1 MRAAE
6 ETLVGWSGESRE
18 QLQQFLFQMILI
30 REFEEKVGEQYTR
43 AKIGGYCHLN
53 IGEEATIVGAFSAIR
68 PDDYI
73 FTSYR
78 EHGHAL
84 ARGIDPGAIM
94 AELYGKATGVS
105 KGRGGSMHLF
115 DRETRFMG
123 GYGIV
128 GGHLPLAVGAGLA
141 IDYRGGDE
149 IVLCIFGEGATNI
162 GAFHELLN
170 LAKIWRLPI
179 VWLCVNNHYAMGSP
193 EHKDLAAEFLYRK
206 ALAYDMV
213 GERVNGM
220 DVLAVRR
227 AMLEAVRRAREERE
241 PVLLEA
247 DTYRYKGHSMADPG
261 RYRSEEEVRAWLARD
276 PIPAFRSQLTN
287 AGLLTDQEYEA
298 IVQRVRTI
306 VEEAVEFAEN
316 SPFPD
321 PSTLYDYLYASP
333 ERQWQS

>member
-1 MRAAE
+1 MQAAE
-6 ETLVGWSGESRE
+6 EMRLGAAGESRE
-18 QLQQFLFQMILI
+18 QLHDFLFQMLLI

-68 PDDYI
+68 PDDYV

-84 ARGIDPGAIM
+84 ARGIDPGAVM
-94 AELYGKATGVS
+94 AELYGKVGGVS

-115 DRETRFMG
+115 DLKTRFMG

-149 IVLCIFGEGATNI
+149 VVLCIFGEGATNI
-162 GAFHELLN
+162 GAFHESLN

-179 VWLCVNNHYAMGSP
+179 VWLCVNNHDSMGSP
-193 EHKDLAAEFLYRK
+193 EHKDSAAEFLYRK

-220 DVLAVRR
+220 DVLAVRH
-227 AMLEAVRRAREERE
+227 ATLEAVRRARHERE

-247 DTYRYKGHSMADPG
+247 DTYRYRGHSMADPG
-261 RYRSEEEVRAWLARD
+261 RYRTEEEVRAWLARD
-276 PIPAFRSQLTN
+276 PIAAFKAKLADAN
-287 AGLLTDQEYEA
+287 LLTDDEYEA
-298 IVQRVRTI
+298 MHQRVAAIVQQ
-306 VEEAVEFAEN
+306 AVDFAEA

-321 PSTLYDYLYASP
+321 TSTLYEYVYASP
-333 ERQWQS
+333 ER

>member
-1 MRAAE
+1 MQAAE
-6 ETLVGWSGESRE
+6 EATWKGAGESRE
-18 QLQQFLFQMILI
+18 QLHHYLFQMVLI
-30 REFEEKVGEQYTR
+30 REFEEKVAEQYTR

-84 ARGIDPGAIM
+84 ARGVDPKAIM
-94 AELYGKATGVS
+94 AELYGKVTGTS

-115 DRETRFMG
+115 DRATRFLG

-141 IDYRGGDE
+141 IDYQGGDE

-162 GAFHELLN
+162 GAFHESLN
-170 LAKIWRLPI
+170 LAKLWRLPI

-193 EHKDLAAEFLYRK
+193 EHKDSAAEFLYRK

-220 DVLAVRR
+220 DVLAVRY
-227 AMLEAVRRAREERE
+227 ATLEAARRAREERE
-241 PVLLEA
+241 PVLLEC

-261 RYRSEEEVRAWLARD
+261 RYRSEEEVRAWMARD
-276 PIPAFRSQLTN
+276 PIPSFKRLLLER
-287 AGLLTDQEYEA
+287 GLLTEEEYQQMLA
-298 IVQRVRTI
+298 DVQRIVQ
-306 VEEAVEFAEN
+306 EAVDFAEA
-316 SPFPD
+316 SPFPAVEA
-321 PSTLYDYLYASP
+321 LYDYVYASP
-333 ERQWQS
+333 EP

>member
-1 MRAAE
+1 MQAAE
-6 ETLVGWSGESRE
+6 ETLLSGSGESRE
-18 QLQQFLFQMILI
+18 QLHRYLFQMLLI
-30 REFEEKVGEQYTR
+30 REFEERVGEQYTR

-84 ARGIDPGAIM
+84 ARGIDPGAVM
-94 AELYGKATGVS
+94 AELFGKVTGTS

-115 DRETRFMG
+115 DLKTRFMG

-141 IDYRGGDE
+141 IDYKGGDE
-149 IVLCIFGEGATNI
+149 VVLCIFGEGATNI
-162 GAFHELLN
+162 GAFHESLN

-193 EHKDLAAEFLYRK
+193 EHKDSAAEFLYRK

-220 DVLAVRR
+220 DVLAVRK

-261 RYRSEEEVRAWLARD
+261 RYRTEEEVRAWMARD
-276 PIPAFRSQLTN
+276 PIAAFKAKLTE
-287 AGLLTDQEYEA
+287 AGLLSADEYTQMHDHVLK
-298 IVQRVRTI
+298 IVD
-306 VEEAVEFAEN
+306 EAVDFAEK

-321 PSTLYDYLYASP
+321 ISTLYDYVYASP
-333 ERQWQS
+333 EQR